1 MRTRIAK
8 TFKGDLEQNLFRSS
22 DFRKRLFRTE
32 DRVKTVLEELNK
44 TSAGSPRFDQLVNER
59 DKLFAHVDRLEMRI
73 HDPAEIKAIRKEYEG
88 LPTIYKARNE
98 IKHRLVRDYN
108 IKSDIANVASVIKM
122 VKGYDDL
129 AAISRAKTVLS
140 DEMLRGELKEKDY
153 DKEAEIADD
162 ILLNGESSKY
172 LKRLNQKRNYI

>member
-1 MRTRIAK
+1 MRTRIAR

-32 DRVKTVLEELNK
+32 GRVRTVLEELNK
-44 TSAGSPRFDQLVNER
+44 ASAGSPRFDQLVNER
-59 DKLFAHVDRLEMRI
+59 DKLFAHMDRLEMRI
-73 HDPAEIKAIRKEYEG
+73 HDPERIKAIRKEYEE

-98 IKHRLVRDYN
+98 IRHRLVRDYK
-108 IKSDIANVASVIKM
+108 IRSDIANVASVIKM

-129 AAISRAKTVLS
+129 AAISRAKTLLS